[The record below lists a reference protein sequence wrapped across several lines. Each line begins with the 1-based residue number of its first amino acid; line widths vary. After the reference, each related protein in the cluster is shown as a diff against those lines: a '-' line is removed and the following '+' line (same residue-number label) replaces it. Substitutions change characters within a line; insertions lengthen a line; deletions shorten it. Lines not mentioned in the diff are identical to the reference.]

1 MPAGTLSDE
10 ITRVLIV
17 DSQGDHAQRV
27 AAALAEV
34 EDGGRL
40 DLDEV
45 GTVAEVPARIASG
58 AADVVVLPLP
68 QPDHEGVLPALEL
81 RASAPETPL
90 VVLCRPEYEPIAIKA
105 VQLGASD
112 YLLSDRLYGTLV
124 SRCLRHAVEVER
136 VRARLARHDARW
148 TSALRGDGGT
158 DLRAASLRESLP
170 EGFDKLVAEY
180 RRALDRSIERALR
193 PDAPHADHD
202 VAKVAR
208 RAGRMGASPRDVIE
222 IHTVVMKAREGEEG
236 PQRARLVRAEG
247 RLRLLELMGHLVTY
261 YRDRLGVTRPASEV
275 RRRPPAGGR

>member
-1 MPAGTLSDE
+1 MPAGVVSEE

-17 DSQGDHAQRV
+17 ASEGDHAERL

-34 EDGGRL
+34 EDGDRL
-40 DLDEV
+40 ELAEV
-45 GTVAEVPARIASG
+45 GTVEEVPDRVASR

-112 YLLSDRLYGTLV
+112 YLLSDRLHGTLV
-124 SRCLRHAVEVER
+124 ARCLRHAVEVER
-136 VRARLARHDARW
+136 MRSRLARYDARW
-148 TSALRGDGGT
+148 TSALREDDT
-158 DLRAASLRESLP
+158 EVRAASLRHALP
-170 EGFDKLVAEY
+170 EGFAKLVAEY
-180 RRALDRSIERALR
+180 RSALGRSIERSL
-193 PDAPHADHD
+193 HAD
-202 VAKVAR
+202 AR
-208 RAGRMGASPRDVIE
+208 QADSDMARIARHAGRMGASPRDVIE
-222 IHTVVMKAREGEEG
+222 VHAAVMKEREGEEG

-261 YRDRLGVTRPASEV
+261 YRDRLGIGRPASEL
-275 RRRPPAGGR
+275 RRRSPAGGR